1 MPLKSPTLSR
11 TWLLSSWLGCQ
22 LPVGHLHLEVPGE
35 ILMMV
40 TVCVL
45 AAQHVKDSAIFRE
58 FSTSPRQK
66 PENIKKEWTWLLK
79 GRGGGGWVRREGE
92 GDCGVS

>member
-1 MPLKSPTLSR
+1 
-11 TWLLSSWLGCQ
+11 
-22 LPVGHLHLEVPGE
+22 
-35 ILMMV
+35 MMG

-92 GDCGVS
+92 GD